1 MATRYAFSEGVRQA
15 LAAARAEAVR
25 AGEEGIGP
33 EHLLLGLL
41 RDREGRVPTLL
52 RGLGYR
58 VTELED
64 RVQGT
69 LRRNGRGRPSLPVL
83 PYHEHA
89 RRALDLATAEA
100 RHLDADEVRPEHVLL
115 ALLELDSPVAALLA
129 AEGLTSARARGALPS
144 LGDGGGG

>member
-1 MATRYAFSEGVRQA
+1 MATQFAFSAGVRQA
-15 LAAARAEAVR
+15 LAAAREQAVR
-25 AGEEGIGP
+25 AGQEGIGP

-41 RDREGRVPTLL
+41 RDREGRVSTLL
-52 RGLGYR
+52 RGLGFR

-69 LRRNGRGRPSLPVL
+69 LLRNGRGAAPLPVL

-89 RRALDLATAEA
+89 RRALDLAVAEA
-100 RHLDADEVRPEHVLL
+100 RHLDAAEVEPEHVLL

-129 AEGLTSARARGALPS
+129 AEGLTPARAREVLPA
-144 LGDGGGG
+144 LGDGMGG